1 MDDGSEGSRRAPEN
15 EYKLLDSLFTS
26 FGLIGFAC
34 VCCVFCRDEWEKD
47 GGEGGECSRVWD
59 FGPEVSSSL
68 AFPHLTCPTLGK
80 VLLSRKLLPFG
91 KVASRGGLCGFRIG
105 LRV

>member
-68 AFPHLTCPTLGK
+68 AFPPPHMSYFRQG
-80 VLLSRKLLPFG
+80 
-91 KVASRGGLCGFRIG
+91 VAFSEATP
-105 LRV
+105 VW